1 MIKKYLSCLYSSF
14 IKVYTQKNL
23 LLFHHKY
30 VKFFL
35 YKFIYFNWRL
45 ITL

>member
-14 IKVYTQKNL
+14 IKVYTQKNF

-30 VKFFL
+30 VKFFFYINL
-35 YKFIYFNWRL
+35 FIL
-45 ITL
+45 IGG